1 MKLRILLAGVV
12 AVGMAAGFAGSG
24 AAVEVEV
31 VNVRFKRRRTTK
43 GVRMLRFASIVAVLA
58 AVGVVS
64 AGGSPAAGEKQA
76 KPGKPFPQVIQLPI
90 GFRPEGI
97 EVGRGTTFYVGSVAS
112 GAIYRGNL
120 RTGDGAILV
129 DPFPGRAATGIELDS
144 RNRLFVA
151 GAGTGNGYIYDANT
165 AALIRTYNFA
175 TAPTFINDVVVTHN
189 AAYFTDSMKA
199 VLYKV
204 PIGLGGELGDAQT
217 ITLGGDYVHVAGF
230 NLNGIDA
237 TPNGKRLVAVQSV
250 GGKLYWIDPA
260 TGVAKLIALAAGE
273 SVPNGDGILLTG
285 KTLYVVQNQL
295 NQVAVIALKPGFAS
309 GRVVTRLSDPDF
321 KVPTTIDD
329 LGRRLYAV
337 NARFGTPSPDSLEY
351 QVVQLRKTKGH

>member
-1 MKLRILLAGVV
+1 MLRIVSILGALAG
-12 AVGMAAGFAGSG
+12 FC
-24 AAVEVEV
+24 
-31 VNVRFKRRRTTK
+31 
-43 GVRMLRFASIVAVLA
+43 AVLVA
-58 AVGVVS
+58 
-64 AGGSPAAGEKQA
+64 GSPAAVEQKA
-76 KPGKPFPQVIQLPI
+76 KAFPQVIELPT

-97 EVGRGTTFYVGSVAS
+97 EVGRGTSFYVGSVAN

-120 RTGDGAILV
+120 RTGKGAILV
-129 DPFPGRAATGIELDS
+129 PGATGKAATGIELDR

-151 GAGTGNGYIYDANT
+151 GAGTGNGYVYNAKT

-175 TAPTFINDVVVTHN
+175 TAPTFINDVVVTHD
-189 AAYFTDSMKA
+189 AAYFTDSMKP

-204 PIGLGGELGDAQT
+204 PIGPGGALGDAET
-217 ITLGGDYVHVAGF
+217 INLGGDYVHVAGQF

-237 TPNGKRLVAVQSV
+237 TPNGRTLVAVQTF
-250 GGKLYWIDPA
+250 GGKLHRIDPA
-260 TGVAKLIALAAGE
+260 TGVAKQISLAAGE

-295 NQVAVIALKPGFAS
+295 NKVAVIALAPDFGS
-309 GRVVTRLSDPDF
+309 GRVITRLEDSDF

-337 NARFGTPSPDSLEY
+337 NARFGTPDPDTLAF
-351 QVVQLRKTKGH
+351 QVVQLRKPRGR